1 MQGNRNIQIDGLR
14 GIAILAVVIYHIFCR
29 YKQIYMDC
37 TVEWMECFGASA
49 VNLFFLMSGFFLGNK
64 TNFLKKILRLWP
76 SYIVGIIFS
85 VALLTLFP
93 LPNKELSFIQVLTNA
108 AFLNGFVKIPYVDG
122 AHWYIHTLIILFFW
136 GTVVKNRN
144 FAFCLGWLFLVFL
157 SESLS
162 VNAMSHLLGGK
173 YAGCFICGLSL
184 RKFLDAYDKKWF
196 IVLTLSVLEIFLY
209 QKYLLSFVFVGSA
222 LLFVLCVKKRLNFL
236 ESRIF
241 AFFGLISYPLYI
253 IHQNLVYVIEYYLS
267 PMIGFYCAAIIS
279 FFVSIVAGMVLFY
292 LVERKSQEFLGRTK
306 NA

>member
-1 MQGNRNIQIDGLR
+1 MLINKNLQIEGLR
-14 GIAILAVVIYHIFCR
+14 GVAILLVVIYHVFCR
-29 YKQIYMDC
+29 YRQIYLDD
-37 TVEWMECFGASA
+37 TIEWMEYFGASA
-49 VNLFFLMSGFFLGNK
+49 VNLFFLMSGYFFGEK
-64 TNFLKKILRLWP
+64 TKFTKKIIRLWP
-76 SYIVGIIFS
+76 SYVVGVVFSIV
-85 VALLTLFP
+85 LLEIFP
-93 LPNKELSFIQVLTNA
+93 LPNKSLSVVQIISNIF
-108 AFLNGFVKIPYVDG
+108 FFNGFVKIPYVDG
-122 AHWYIHTLIILFFW
+122 AHWFIHTLIILFFW

-236 ESRIF
+236 GSRIF

-279 FFVSIVAGMVLFY
+279 FFVSIMAGMVLFY